1 MALARTYN
9 PATGGITSTLVDA
22 CRDRMDRESDI
33 REYLPLLYEYAC
45 KARVIVELGTRK
57 GNSTLVL
64 LAGAQVSGGH
74 VWSVDVDPCD
84 RDPEGMGP
92 LAGCPLW
99 TFTRGDDLHPAVL
112 AALPQE
118 IDLLFCDTSH
128 FYKETLA
135 ECRVYVPRIA
145 PGGTAL
151 FHDTKLFPWTASAGP
166 ASAPE
171 VPPVRQALDDYCAE
185 AGLSWEDLPGEYG
198 MGVIRVA
205 RRD

>member
-118 IDLLFCDTSH
+118 IDLLFAGDQSRLVGVGVG
-128 FYKETLA
+128 EPD
-135 ECRVYVPRIA
+135 RVRHTQPRGH
-145 PGGTAL
+145 PCQVQ
-151 FHDTKLFPWTASAGP
+151 AG
-166 ASAPE
+166 
-171 VPPVRQALDDYCAE
+171 V
-185 AGLSWEDLPGEYG
+185 
-198 MGVIRVA
+198 
-205 RRD
+205 